1 MTQFL
6 PEQIYNADDGISSP
20 ATRQAYRIVF
30 RLFIRHLQKQ
40 PEELLQQHP
49 RTIQPQI
56 IDYIRLLSEERH
68 YQRGSINTPLC
79 AIFHFYEMNDIIL
92 NKRKIKRFLQPDE
105 STKQEDRAYTQKKIR
120 QMLLKCDE
128 RSRVLILLMTS
139 TGMRKGAL

>member
-30 RLFIRHLQKQ
+30 RLFIRPLQNNQRNCCSSTLALSK
-40 PEELLQQHP
+40 P
-49 RTIQPQI
+49 R
-56 IDYIRLLSEERH
+56 LSITSAFSQKRH

-92 NKRKIKRFLQPDE
+92 NKRKIKRFLLFDE
-105 STKQEDRAYTQKKIR
+105 STRQEDRAYTQKKIR